1 MPCNCKLEINAFCYI
16 LMLDDIQNSRILRKH
31 YMLKERMSFLIV
43 RNLLFSDSCLIIS
56 HVQLCALPQL
66 RLPQL

>member
-1 MPCNCKLEINAFCYI
+1 
-16 LMLDDIQNSRILRKH
+16 MLDDIQNSRILRKH

-66 RLPQL
+66 RPPQL